1 MNLEGKPKDT
11 ETIDRL
17 FLELSQFTKAK
28 TNREIE
34 LENIRDQQLQWGKEL
49 TAQRDQMTKEVQSL
63 RRQLCDLKDV
73 DRYQRGY
80 LHGFRYAM
88 EKAAQ
93 TLKNITD

>member
-11 ETIDRL
+11 EIIDRL
-17 FLELSQFTKAK
+17 FLELSQFTNAK
-28 TNREIE
+28 TKREIE

-63 RRQLCDLKDV
+63 RRQLCDLKAV

-80 LHGFRYAM
+80 LHGFNCAM
-88 EKAAQ
+88 EKAAE
-93 TLKNITD
+93 TLKNMKD